1 MPKIYNDKYYTPT
14 AVVKTVIK
22 LIEKEIKPIN
32 DFNRIIE
39 PSSGGG
45 CIFKRVAEQ
54 SHRL

>member
-1 MPKIYNDKYYTPT
+1 MPKIHNDKYYTPT

-22 LIEKEIKPIN
+22 LIEKEIKLIN
-32 DFNRIIE
+32 DFDRIIE

-45 CIFKRVAEQ
+45 CLFKRVTEK

>member
-39 PSSGGG
+39 PSSGGVH
-45 CIFKRVAEQ
+45 F
-54 SHRL
+54 